1 MKMALSCWMTFAIAL
16 LLGGCSALQPPKV
29 ANTHFYT
36 LDAISAINPVQQKI
50 PQVLAISMPGAR
62 PGFDTPQIAYQRQ
75 PLELEYFATQ
85 RWVDTP
91 AKMLRPLLV
100 QTLEPV
106 FQAII
111 ATPGSIHADLR
122 LDTELIRLQQ
132 DFSLQP
138 SLIHLMLRVQLIDLK
153 DKNVISTKLFDVT
166 ETAASEDAYG
176 GVVAAN
182 RALLR
187 VLEQLPEFCRKASSR
202 Q

>member
-1 MKMALSCWMTFAIAL
+1 
-16 LLGGCSALQPPKV
+16 
-29 ANTHFYT
+29 
-36 LDAISAINPVQQKI
+36 
-50 PQVLAISMPGAR
+50 
-62 PGFDTPQIAYQRQ
+62 
-75 PLELEYFATQ
+75 
-85 RWVDTP
+85 
-91 AKMLRPLLV
+91 
-100 QTLEPV
+100 
-106 FQAII
+106 
-111 ATPGSIHADLR
+111 PGSIHADLR